1 MTNIN
6 WDLIEIIDY
15 INVEKYEIDNLPC
28 GISISTMCA
37 SCKLNTNINITNIE
51 KYFQL
56 NLNDILTIKTN
67 DEKIKTLLSIKNKK
81 KRIRKTDTKKDS
93 SKNSFYN
100 QITIETRITH
110 NNEII
115 KKINMKL
122 FKNGSIQMSGCKTVN
137 DINIVLN
144 KLITRLKEVKA
155 IREENKIIEK
165 NFISN
170 FDVNVIDFKIDMINT
185 NYKVNIQIDREKL
198 YNLLL
203 AKKIKT
209 SYEPCIRACIIIKYV
224 PPVENIDNKEVSIFI
239 FQKGN
244 IIITGARCKNH
255 ILSSYN
261 YINHIILNHV
271 NDIIK
276 KDDKEEEDLILN
288 IYKSIIKE
296 IDIGLIKI

>member
-6 WDLIEIIDY
+6 WDLIEYIDY
-15 INVEKYEIDNLPC
+15 INIKKYEIDNLPC

-37 SCKLNTNINITNIE
+37 SCKLNTNINIINIE

-56 NLNDILTIKTN
+56 NLNDILTIKNN
-67 DEKIKTLLSIKNKK
+67 DEKIKTLLPIKSKK
-81 KRIRKTDTKKDS
+81 KRIRKIENKKDI
-93 SKNSFYN
+93 SKNYFYN
-100 QITIETRITH
+100 QITIETRINH
-110 NNEII
+110 DNDHIF
-115 KKINMKL
+115 KINMKL
-122 FKNGSIQMSGCKTVN
+122 FKNGSIQMSGCKSIN

-144 KLITRLKEVKA
+144 KLIIRLKEIKA
-155 IREENKIIEK
+155 IREDNKIIEK

-170 FDVNVIDFKIDMINT
+170 FDINVIDFKIDMINT

-203 AKKIKT
+203 QKKIKA
-209 SYEPCIRACIIIKYV
+209 SYEPCIRACIIIKYI
-224 PPVENIDNKEVSIFI
+224 PPIENIDNKEVSIFI

-261 YINHIILNHV
+261 YINNILINHA

-276 KDDKEEEDLILN
+276 KDDKEEEDIILN
-288 IYKSIIKE
+288 IYQNIIRE
-296 IDIGLIKI
+296 IDVGLIKI

>member
-6 WDLIEIIDY
+6 WDLIDYIDY
-15 INVEKYEIDNLPC
+15 INVNKYEINNLPS

-37 SCKLNTNINITNIE
+37 SCKLNTNINIINIE

-56 NLNDILTIKTN
+56 NFNDILTIKNN
-67 DEKIKTLLSIKNKK
+67 DEKIKTLLPIKNKK
-81 KRIRKTDTKKDS
+81 KRIRKTENKKDI

-100 QITIETRITH
+100 QITIETRINH
-110 NNEII
+110 NNDII
-115 KKINMKL
+115 NKINMKL
-122 FKNGSIQMSGCKTVN
+122 FKNGSIQMSGCKSVN
-137 DINIVLN
+137 DINVVLN
-144 KLITRLKEVKA
+144 KLIIKLKEIKA
-155 IREENKIIEK
+155 IREDNKIIEK
-165 NFISN
+165 TFISN

-203 AKKIKT
+203 AKKIKA

-224 PPVENIDNKEVSIFI
+224 PHIENVDNKEVSIFI

-244 IIITGARCKNH
+244 IIITGARCKSH

-288 IYKSIIKE
+288 IYQNIIKE

>member
-6 WDLIEIIDY
+6 WDLIEYIDY
-15 INVEKYEIDNLPC
+15 INIKKYEIDNLPC

-37 SCKLNTNINITNIE
+37 SCKLNTNINIINIE

-56 NLNDILTIKTN
+56 NLNDILTIKNN
-67 DEKIKTLLSIKNKK
+67 DEKIKTLLPIKSKK
-81 KRIRKTDTKKDS
+81 KRIRKIENKKDI
-93 SKNSFYN
+93 SKNYFYN
-100 QITIETRITH
+100 QITIETRINH
-110 NNEII
+110 DNDHIF
-115 KKINMKL
+115 KINMKL
-122 FKNGSIQMSGCKTVN
+122 FKNGSIQMSGCKSIN

-144 KLITRLKEVKA
+144 KLIIRLKEIKA
-155 IREENKIIEK
+155 IREDNKIIEK

-170 FDVNVIDFKIDMINT
+170 FDINVIDFKIDMINT

-203 AKKIKT
+203 QKKIKA
-209 SYEPCIRACIIIKYV
+209 SYEPCIRACIIIKYI
-224 PPVENIDNKEVSIFI
+224 PPIENIDNKEVSIFI

-261 YINHIILNHV
+261 YINNILINHV

-276 KDDKEEEDLILN
+276 KDDKEEEDIILN
-288 IYKSIIKE
+288 IYQNIIRE
-296 IDIGLIKI
+296 IDVGLIKI

>member
-6 WDLIEIIDY
+6 WDLIEYIDY
-15 INVEKYEIDNLPC
+15 INVNKYEINNLPT

-37 SCKLNTNINITNIE
+37 SCKLNTNINIINIE

-56 NLNDILTIKTN
+56 NLNDILTIKNN
-67 DEKIKTLLSIKNKK
+67 DEKIKTLLPIKNKK
-81 KRIRKTDTKKDS
+81 KRIRKIENKKDVT
-93 SKNSFYN
+93 KNYFYN
-100 QITIETRITH
+100 QITIETRINH
-110 NNEII
+110 NNDII
-115 KKINMKL
+115 NKINMKL
-122 FKNGSIQMSGCKTVN
+122 FKNGSIQMSGCKSVN

-144 KLITRLKEVKA
+144 KLIIRLKEIKA
-155 IREENKIIEK
+155 IRENNKIIEK

-170 FDVNVIDFKIDMINT
+170 LDVNVIDFKIDMINT

-203 AKKIKT
+203 AKKIKA

-224 PPVENIDNKEVSIFI
+224 PSIENIDNKEVSIFI

-244 IIITGARCKNH
+244 IIITGARCRNH

-288 IYKSIIKE
+288 IYQNIIKE